1 MHGKEA
7 VISFISHFRNQ
18 IQKSSPT
25 LRSTIDASNMP
36 TDKKLATFFLE
47 KLCANDNITGNVR
60 HVLFDCRRKLNSS
73 NFQST
78 LTIFKDQII
87 LAENQ
92 AFRGD
97 NSNSRPSSAQS
108 F

>member
-18 IQKSSPT
+18 IQVLSNT
-25 LRSTIDASNMP
+25 STIDASNMH